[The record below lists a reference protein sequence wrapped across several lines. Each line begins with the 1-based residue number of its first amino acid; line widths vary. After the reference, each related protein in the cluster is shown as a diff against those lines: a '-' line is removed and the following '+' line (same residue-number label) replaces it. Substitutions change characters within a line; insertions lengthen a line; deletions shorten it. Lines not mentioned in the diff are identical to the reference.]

1 MQHFHFFTLLFR
13 IKDIPATKLEKHKEP
28 TLHSVCASS
37 NLSSLGSLLHGHHIS
52 IYNSSRDD
60 ISSSSYSIFGTV
72 RIYRKKAYAVCS
84 REKLD
89 PVKFRKKNV
98 HNYWTAPPPLLGQ
111 YDVQVH
117 EKCNEKSKT
126 SC

>member
-1 MQHFHFFTLLFR
+1 MPAQHAALSLFPLLFR
-13 IKDIPATKLEKHKEP
+13 VTDIPATKWAKHKEP

-37 NLSSLGSLLHGHHIS
+37 HLSSLGSLLHGHNIS

-89 PVKFRKKNV
+89 PVKFRKKKG
-98 HNYWTAPPPLLGQ
+98 HNYWPA
-111 YDVQVH
+111 
-117 EKCNEKSKT
+117 SRAI
-126 SC
+126 